1 MEGQQCV
8 HDSAT
13 WTIWIMFCI
22 DDDVREQVAKMFGR
36 TSKVLDEDVQIVK
49 KWLQTQAHLPELMGK

>member
-1 MEGQQCV
+1 
-8 HDSAT
+8 
-13 WTIWIMFCI
+13 MFCI